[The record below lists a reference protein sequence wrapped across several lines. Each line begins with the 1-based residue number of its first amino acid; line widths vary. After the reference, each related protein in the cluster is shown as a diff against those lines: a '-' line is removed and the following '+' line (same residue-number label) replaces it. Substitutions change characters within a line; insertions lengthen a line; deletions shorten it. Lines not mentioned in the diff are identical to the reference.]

1 MIQQF
6 PVWKLKI
13 ISLFSGSPR
22 KCRLKDRGEKDHSH
36 CRHFVAGDFLAAYT
50 KDKRN
55 VESRILLHV
64 FFSRVLVRMW
74 FLFTLRAW
82 FSNSHLNLTVFCELL
97 LTLHLIPWTNRIL
110 SLFLPSCSF
119 LVPYSSRSTP
129 SSSSSSSSFFLLHF
143 LVLIYFSFSLPSL
156 NPPLFTPYLFFFFF
170 QP

>member
-1 MIQQF
+1 MQVERQRGKGPFTLSPFCCGRFPGCIYEGQAKCGIQNPF
-6 PVWKLKI
+6 A
-13 ISLFSGSPR
+13 
-22 KCRLKDRGEKDHSH
+22 C
-36 CRHFVAGDFLAAYT
+36 
-50 KDKRN
+50 
-55 VESRILLHV
+55 

-170 QP
+170 HP